1 MPGTKKIQGLITA
14 VIQDEFKVHGSTVTG
29 KLYIKIMHFARQ
41 ETAPIPSAVGLTL
54 LPD

>member
-29 KLYIKIMHFARQ
+29 KLYIKIMHFAR
-41 ETAPIPSAVGLTL
+41 
-54 LPD
+54 